1 MRKGKGNPWYGSCA
15 KFRWNFPFLCWRERI
30 NTHFCY
36 YLPLENIKALL
47 SILLPRI
54 ILNKFAWNSPNCFKE
69 EVLKKVVY
77 LFTLFLI
84 LHMYLPIGFGKVW
97 RFIYASKPK
106 FSFLAMMFCAEL
118 GWNWPRGSGD
128 DEIVKSLCRQHRWG
142 QLE

>member
-1 MRKGKGNPWYGSCA
+1 MGVVQS
-15 KFRWNFPFLCWRERI
+15 FVEIFPFYAEESISTLIFAIISLWRTLR
-30 NTHFCY
+30 
-36 YLPLENIKALL
+36 
-47 SILLPRI
+47 LLPRI
-54 ILNKFAWNSPNCFKE
+54 ILNKFAWNSSNCFKE

-128 DEIVKSLCRQHRWG
+128 DEIVKSLCRQQRWG